1 MGLGKRAGRWND
13 FIHNGG
19 RTESAKSAKS
29 AKSTEPAKFAYFPF
43 EIVASEKCGDLEA
56 FHMS

>member
-1 MGLGKRAGRWND
+1 MMGLGKRAGRWND
-13 FIHNGG
+13 FIHKGG

-29 AKSTEPAKFAYFPF
+29 TESPKFAYFPF

-56 FHMS
+56 CHLS